1 MRALFFGLIGAW
13 LSMLSW
19 LPLHASAET
28 LGPNPFSSDGCSR
41 FPDGTHTQ
49 PSLWLDCCRTHDAAY
64 WAGGTAQQR
73 AMADAALQQCV
84 NDKQQPS
91 ISAIMLMG
99 VRVGGSPFIPTPF
112 RWGYGWPLGR
122 GYSPLTPAEQASVLA
137 RWPTDIP
144 LPGYLSSTPV
154 NE

>member
-1 MRALFFGLIGAW
+1 MRALFPGLIR
-13 LSMLSW
+13 SW
-19 LPLHASAET
+19 LLILSCQPLLAGADN
-28 LGPNPFSSDGCSR
+28 LGPTPFSSDGCSR
-41 FPDGTHTQ
+41 FPDGTYAE
-49 PSLWLDCCRTHDAAY
+49 PSLWLDCCRAHDAAY

-73 AMADAALQQCV
+73 AMADEALQQCV

-122 GYSPLTPAEQASVLA
+122 GYSPLTPEEHTRVLA
-137 RWPTDIP
+137 RWPAGIP
-144 LPGYLSSTPV
+144 LPAHLLTTPV